1 MFQQFTSFL
10 FGVSSPDCDEEPTIP
25 SPSISEKEDDGWL
38 IIDFPDSCTLNS
50 SEGEHADERDVAS
63 APNANGPS
71 PASSLDTLSD
81 CDLRSMPL
89 QPTNPCLMDESWFV
103 TPPPCFTAEDQE
115 AVKLESSPLENL
127 LIEHPS
133 MSVYVTSTVENDATT
148 ETATERDVAQNRM
161 ERHAPRHTASVNVH
175 AGVLQK
181 LTEVHRIQRV
191 KIWVERRK
199 LSQNRIHRQNLVREC
214 RPRKALHQRS
224 FVYQPCQRIYNH

>member
-38 IIDFPDSCTLNS
+38 IIDFP
-50 SEGEHADERDVAS
+50 
-63 APNANGPS
+63 
-71 PASSLDTLSD
+71 
-81 CDLRSMPL
+81 
-89 QPTNPCLMDESWFV
+89 
-103 TPPPCFTAEDQE
+103 EDQE